1 LSAQPLEAARSQA
14 TVDAVEER
22 FWGQLRELEAKY
34 VDLWLSTD
42 DLTPVLDE
50 ISTWR
55 RRRDNARAAWGL
67 IDELSVEVEQY
78 PDAKEERVDW
88 RERLKEKVQRFGEER
103 LGWPA
108 GYRKLLVADEFFDTT
123 VEFTRRARRFDPSI
137 CDGDLGQALRNVWIA
152 NSIQMLLDLE
162 VAFSPAIFAYSMLY
176 PFTDNYLDDPEMAVE
191 SKKSMN
197 RLLGLRLRG
206 EDVAPLDEHQRD
218 IFRLVGIIE
227 DQTSRAELPKVHLSL
242 QAIHRGQIASLRQ
255 QGSDPPP
262 GAEQILRLTVAKGGA
277 SVLADGYLAAGVLS
291 RPEAEFC
298 FGYGVFLQLLDD
310 LQDVCDDHEAGH
322 ATLFTL
328 CAESG
333 PLDGATSRLHRFMH
347 RVVESSE
354 RFSSPRY
361 TDLKD
366 LILRNCTFLL
376 VGAVAENPRLF
387 SRRFRRSLERRWPFR
402 FASMRRLRRRAS
414 DRLGKAIATLR
425 EQREVGSPF
434 ELL

>member
-1 LSAQPLEAARSQA
+1 LSAQPLEAGCSKA

-22 FWGQLRELEAKY
+22 FWGQLRELEADY
-34 VDLWLSTD
+34 VDLWQSTD
-42 DLTPVLDE
+42 DRTPVLDE

-55 RRRDNARAAWGL
+55 RRRDNARAAWGF
-67 IDELSVEVEQY
+67 IDELSVDVEQY
-78 PDAKEERVDW
+78 PDAKDDRVDW

-103 LGWPA
+103 LGWPT
-108 GYRKLLVADEFFDTT
+108 GYRKLVVADEFFDATADF
-123 VEFTRRARRFDPSI
+123 VREARAFEPSI
-137 CDGDLGQALRNVWIA
+137 QDADLGQALRNVWIA

-176 PFTDNYLDDPEMAVE
+176 PYTDNYLDDPGVSAE

-197 RLLGLRLRG
+197 RRLERCLQG
-206 EDVAPLDEHQRD
+206 EDVVPVDARQRD
-218 IFRLVGIIE
+218 IFRLVGMIE
-227 DQTSRAELPKVHLSL
+227 DHTSREELPEVYLGL
-242 QAIHRGQIASLRQ
+242 RAIHRGQVGSLRQ
-255 QGSDPPP
+255 QGEGPHP
-262 GAEQILRLTVAKGGA
+262 GSEEILRLSVAKGGA
-277 SVLADGYLAAGVLS
+277 SVLADGYLVAGEMS
-291 RPEAEFC
+291 HSEIEFC

-310 LQDVCDDHEAGH
+310 LQDVCADREASH
-322 ATLFTL
+322 ATLFTR
-328 CAESG
+328 CAERG
-333 PLDGATSRLHRFMH
+333 PLDRPTSQLYRFMH
-347 RVVESSE
+347 RVVDSSE

-414 DRLGKAIATLR
+414 DKLGQAIETLR
-425 EQREVGSPF
+425 RQRRDEH
-434 ELL
+434 E

>member
-1 LSAQPLEAARSQA
+1 MSAQPLEAGFSQA
-14 TVDAVEER
+14 AVDAVEER
-22 FWGQLRELEAKY
+22 FWGQLRDLEAKY

-42 DLTPVLDE
+42 NKTPVLAE

-78 PDAKEERVDW
+78 PDAKEDRIGW
-88 RERLKEKVQRFGEER
+88 RERLKEKVRRFGEER

-108 GYRKLLVADEFFDTT
+108 GYRKLLVADEFFDAT
-123 VEFTRRARRFDPSI
+123 VEFARQARTFDPSI
-137 CDGDLGQALRNVWIA
+137 RDADLSQALRNVWIA

-176 PFTDNYLDDPEMAVE
+176 PYTDNYLDDPGVSAE

-197 RLLGLRLRG
+197 RRLERRLRG

-218 IFRLVGIIE
+218 IFRLVDIIE
-227 DQTSRAELPKVHLSL
+227 EHTSREELPEVYLSL
-242 QAIHRGQIASLRQ
+242 RAIHRGQVESLRQ
-255 QGSDPPP
+255 QGSEPHL
-262 GAEQILRLTVAKGGA
+262 GAEQILRLSVAKGGA
-277 SVLADGYLAAGVLS
+277 SVLADGYLAAGELS
-291 RPEAEFC
+291 RSEAKFC
-298 FGYGVFLQLLDD
+298 FGYGVFLQFLDD
-310 LQDVCDDHEAGH
+310 LQDVCADREAGH

-328 CAESG
+328 GAERG
-333 PLDGATSRLHRFMH
+333 PLDRTTSRLYRFMH

-414 DRLGKAIATLR
+414 DRLGKAIETLR